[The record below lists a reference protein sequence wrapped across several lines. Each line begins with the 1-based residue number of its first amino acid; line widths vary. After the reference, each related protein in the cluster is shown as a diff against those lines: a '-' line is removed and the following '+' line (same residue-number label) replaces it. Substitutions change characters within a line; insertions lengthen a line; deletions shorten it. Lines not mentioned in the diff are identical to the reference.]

1 VIRGPVAA
9 LALVLTLAQAQKVAL
24 AAGDQSLRADLAAD
38 LQHYLADRRTIE
50 HISALSLSV
59 ALPNQP
65 ANINLTAGTAQFD
78 GGAPV
83 TPDSLYQIGSNTKA
97 FTAVTILQLEAEG
110 KLNIRQTVG
119 DWLPQYPAWKDVTI
133 ERLLNMTSG
142 IPTYDNVQAMQAA
155 YAAKPMR
162 NWSPADLIAYVYP
175 GGKDAPPPTTGWSY
189 SNTNYLLAE
198 LIIEKATGSSYAAEL
213 KRRFFDNPKL
223 RLNDSYYAPH
233 LYPPAVTK
241 RMVSGYFASN
251 DPDNAGLSPLYGKDM
266 RDLSASWAQS
276 AGGIVSMPEDVTRWS
291 RALYEGE
298 LLQPRQREEL
308 MTTVSQK
315 TGNPITEVTADDP
328 HGFGLGVVHA
338 FLPTMGKFWFYEGET
353 LGYRMA
359 YAWFPESDVVLAVGI
374 NSQPNQKEDQIGK
387 LMEAT
392 YGSLHKA
399 GKL

>member
-359 YAWFPESDVVLAVGI
+359 YAWVPESDVVLAVGI

-387 LMEAT
+387 LMEAI

-399 GKL
+399 GKP

>member
-1 VIRGPVAA
+1 MKR
-9 LALVLTLAQAQKVAL
+9 LTALVLVLLAL
-24 AAGDQSLRADLAAD
+24 AAGAMAAPDDGALRAALTAD
-38 LQHYLADRRTIE
+38 LEKYLASRRTIE

-59 ALPNQP
+59 KLPGQA
-65 ANINLTAGTAQFD
+65 ANINVTAGTTRYD
-78 GGAPV
+78 GGAVV
-83 TPDSLYQIGSNTKA
+83 TPSNLYQIGSNTKA

-155 YAAKPMR
+155 YAADPMKA
-162 NWSPADLIAYVYP
+162 WSPADLIAYVYP
-175 GGKDAPPPTTGWSY
+175 TGKDAPPPTTGWSY

-198 LIIEKATGSSYAAEL
+198 LIIEKASRQSYGAEL
-213 KRRFFDNPKL
+213 KHRFFDDPRL
-223 RLNDSYYAPH
+223 RLRDTSYDPH
-233 LYPPAVTK
+233 VYPQPVTA

-266 RDLSASWAQS
+266 RDLSLSWAQG
-276 AGGIVSMPEDVTRWS
+276 AGGIVSTPEDVTRWS
-291 RALYEGE
+291 RALYQGS
-298 LLQPRQREEL
+298 LLPDRQRQEL

-315 TGNPITEVTADDP
+315 SGEPIADVTADDP

-338 FLPTMGKFWFYEGET
+338 LLPPMGKFWFYEGET
-353 LGYRMA
+353 LGYRMV
-359 YAWFPESDVVLAVGI
+359 YVWFPQSDVVFAAGL
-374 NSQPNQKEDQIGK
+374 NSQPNHKEDQVGK
-387 LMEAT
+387 LMEAV
-392 YGSLHKA
+392 YRSLREA